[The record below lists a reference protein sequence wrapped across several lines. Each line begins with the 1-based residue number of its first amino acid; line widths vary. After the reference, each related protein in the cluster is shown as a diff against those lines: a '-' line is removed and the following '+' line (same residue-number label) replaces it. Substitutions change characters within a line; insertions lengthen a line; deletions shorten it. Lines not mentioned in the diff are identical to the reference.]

1 MRARLGAWCAHQQRT
16 VAREAGIVFTL
27 QMPAALPPQ
36 GKDARLALYRV
47 VQEALTN
54 VVKHS
59 KATHCRVEINTA
71 SGKLELHVED
81 DSVGLP
87 GSVGQR
93 GHGLPGIAERLHMEG
108 GKLDIGP
115 AQAGAG
121 LRLRISLPLPAPQQP
136 QAQAQEKIS

>member
-1 MRARLGAWCAHQQRT
+1 
-16 VAREAGIVFTL
+16 
-27 QMPAALPPQ
+27 MPAALPPQ

-47 VQEALTN
+47 
-54 VVKHS
+54 KHS
-59 KATHCRVEINTA
+59 KATHWRVEINTA

-93 GHGLPGIAERLHMEG
+93 GHGLPGNAERLHMEC

-136 QAQAQEKIS
+136 QEQAQEKIS